1 MEIVDGWKL
10 IWKKKI
16 KGGINL
22 LKISR
27 RVIIISFLFFFL
39 LKFLKTISIKGNAL
53 TLLPGHCTFTSFR
66 KFFRLCVPTEGYF
79 AFNNSCWKKTTH
91 HCSLSPPLSLSLSLI
106 YRVMCNRIK
115 RGEGGGFISIPR
127 RVDFHSFR
135 RIIHGAVSLFPQRY
149 ILNSFNLR
157 TVYFHDLWPR
167 SFPIL
172 LFYTNIKIIFHDIY
186 WISTSSKKLGRNK
199 NISFLRFIETVVQL
213 RNRKKLG

>member
-1 MEIVDGWKL
+1 MHSPCSQVTVLSQVSGNSSAFAFRQRD
-10 IWKKKI
+10 
-16 KGGINL
+16 
-22 LKISR
+22 ISR
-27 RVIIISFLFFFL
+27 S
-39 LKFLKTISIKGNAL
+39 TIL
-53 TLLPGHCTFTSFR
+53 
-66 KFFRLCVPTEGYF
+66 VE
-79 AFNNSCWKKTTH
+79 KKLRTIVRY
-91 HCSLSPPLSLSLSLI
+91 PPLSLSLSLI